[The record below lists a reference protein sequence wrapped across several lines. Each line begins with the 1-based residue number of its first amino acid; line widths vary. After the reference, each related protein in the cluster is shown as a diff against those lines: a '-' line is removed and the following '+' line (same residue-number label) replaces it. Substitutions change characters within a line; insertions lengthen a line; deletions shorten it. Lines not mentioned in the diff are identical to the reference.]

1 MRTIHVEGI
10 GTMMETTAAVI
21 MILSEGVRIRR
32 EEHALLVRNGY
43 SVVEAQY
50 GEDAL
55 LKVRDGCPDLIVL
68 DLDMAAGRWLDVCRE
83 IRSETSA
90 PVLMLSA
97 QTAERDK
104 VIALDSGVDDYIVKP
119 FGVQELLARIRA
131 ALRRANSTGKPD
143 VPFTFESDDLKIDF
157 DRRTVV
163 VRGKKVRL
171 TPKEW
176 EVLLLLVTNQGKPIR
191 HQMILRSIWGPA
203 YGGETQYLRVFIRQL
218 RRKIES
224 NPSRPEF
231 ICTEPWLGYR
241 FETPTSSFLPANGP
255 NAVQR

>member
-1 MRTIHVEGI
+1 MIEKT
-10 GTMMETTAAVI
+10 GTVI
-21 MILSEGVRIRR
+21 MIVSEGVRIWR

-68 DLDMAAGRWLDVCRE
+68 DLDMAAGDG
-83 IRSETSA
+83 
-90 PVLMLSA
+90 LMYA
-97 QTAERDK
+97 AR
-104 VIALDSGVDDYIVKP
+104 
-119 FGVQELLARIRA
+119 FGARRA
-131 ALRRANSTGKPD
+131 RRANSTGKSEM
-143 VPFTFESDDLKIDF
+143 PFTFESGDLKIDF

-176 EVLLLLVTNQGKPIR
+176 EVLQLLVTNQGKPIR
-191 HQMILRSIWGPA
+191 HQMMLQSIWGSA
-203 YGGETQYLRVFIRQL
+203 YGRETQYLRVFIRQL

-224 NPSRPEF
+224 NPSRPEL

-241 FETPTSSFLPANGP
+241 FETPTA
-255 NAVQR
+255 

>member
-1 MRTIHVEGI
+1 MIEKT
-10 GTMMETTAAVI
+10 GTVI
-21 MILSEGVRIRR
+21 MIVSEGLRIWR

-50 GEDAL
+50 GVDAL

-97 QTAERDK
+97 QSAERDK

-119 FGVQELLARIRA
+119 FGVQELLARVRA
-131 ALRRANSTGKPD
+131 ALRRANSTGKPEM
-143 VPFTFESDDLKIDF
+143 PFSFESGDLKIDS

-176 EVLLLLVTNQGKPIR
+176 EVLQLLVTNQGKPIR
-191 HQMILRSIWGPA
+191 HQMMLKSIWGRLTAEKRSIFASSFDSYVGNLSPIQVSLSLSA
-203 YGGETQYLRVFIRQL
+203 PNPGSAIDSRCL
-218 RRKIES
+218 RRNS
-224 NPSRPEF
+224 P
-231 ICTEPWLGYR
+231 
-241 FETPTSSFLPANGP
+241 
-255 NAVQR
+255 

>member
-1 MRTIHVEGI
+1 MIEKT
-10 GTMMETTAAVI
+10 GTVI
-21 MILSEGVRIRR
+21 MIVSAGARIWR

-97 QTAERDK
+97 QSAERDK

-119 FGVQELLARIRA
+119 FGVQELLARVRA
-131 ALRRANSTGKPD
+131 ALRRANSTGKPEM
-143 VPFTFESDDLKIDF
+143 PFTFEAGDLKIDF

-176 EVLLLLVTNQGKPIR
+176 EVLQLLVTNQGKPIR
-191 HQMILRSIWGPA
+191 HQMMLQSIWGPD
-203 YGGETQYLRVFIRQL
+203 YGRETQYLRVFIRQL
-218 RRKIES
+218 RRKLES
-224 NPSRPEF
+224 NPSEPEL

-241 FETPTSSFLPANGP
+241 FEMPTAERPVTTFEIEATG
-255 NAVQR
+255 